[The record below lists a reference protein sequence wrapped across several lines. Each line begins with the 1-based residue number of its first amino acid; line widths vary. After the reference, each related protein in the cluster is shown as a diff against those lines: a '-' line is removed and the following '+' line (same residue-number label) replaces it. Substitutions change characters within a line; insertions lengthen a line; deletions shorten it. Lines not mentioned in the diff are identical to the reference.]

1 MKTRSKTKSTKGSD
15 EVLTSTSLQKALS
28 SKERSRKW
36 RPKLY
41 KDPKHHNDLKKTDQ
55 TRKALVCGAEK
66 KTRKHDDRV
75 AIIYREKVNLIYQI
89 S

>member
-36 RPKLY
+36 RAKLY

-55 TRKALVCGAEK
+55 TSKALVCEAEK
-66 KTRKHDDRV
+66 KARKHDDRV
-75 AIIYREKVNLIYQI
+75 TIIYQEKVYLIYQI

>member
-28 SKERSRKW
+28 SKERSWKW
-36 RPKLY
+36 RAKLY

-55 TRKALVCGAEK
+55 TSKALVCEAEK
-66 KTRKHDDRV
+66 KARKHDDRV
-75 AIIYREKVNLIYQI
+75 AIIYQEKVYLIYQI

>member
-1 MKTRSKTKSTKGSD
+1 MKTRSKAKSTKGPD

-36 RPKLY
+36 IAKLY

-55 TRKALVCGAEK
+55 TSKALVCEAEK
-66 KTRKHDDRV
+66 KARKHDDRV
-75 AIIYREKVNLIYQI
+75 AIIYQEKVYLIYQI

>member
-36 RPKLY
+36 RAKLY

-55 TRKALVCGAEK
+55 TSKALVCEAEK
-66 KTRKHDDRV
+66 KARKHDDRV
-75 AIIYREKVNLIYQI
+75 AIIYQEKVYLIYQI